1 MATIDFTLKD
11 FETMVERIVG
21 RELEFLAV
29 TVKQEID
36 RIDHRFDGVDTSITA
51 IDRRFDKMDQR
62 FDKMDERFDG
72 IDGRLA
78 TIDQRFDK
86 MDERFDHIDTELHE
100 IKIDIKGIKRVQRKH
115 SADITELQAIQGI

>member
-36 RIDHRFDGVDTSITA
+36 RIDHRFDGVDSSITA
-51 IDRRFDKMDQR
+51 IDRRFDKM
-62 FDKMDERFDG
+62 
-72 IDGRLA
+72 
-78 TIDQRFDK
+78 DQRFDK